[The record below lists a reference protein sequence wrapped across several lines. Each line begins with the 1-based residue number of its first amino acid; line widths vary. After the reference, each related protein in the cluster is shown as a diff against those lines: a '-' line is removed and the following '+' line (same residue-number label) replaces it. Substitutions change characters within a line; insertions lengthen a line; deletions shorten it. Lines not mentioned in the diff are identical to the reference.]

1 MSAVYGYEVEPS
13 NDRFVT
19 ICDAAVRKL
28 ADSFFPG
35 AVAVNVIPIL
45 RHLPSWMPGA
55 GFQRFA
61 AGNWTF
67 STFGSPLT
75 LFA

>member
-1 MSAVYGYEVEPS
+1 
-13 NDRFVT
+13 
-19 ICDAAVRKL
+19 
-28 ADSFFPG
+28 
-35 AVAVNVIPIL
+35 VAVNFIPIL